1 MKMVMLSAVKGL
13 WGRIFWALAVAASI
27 AGCAGYG
34 GQSEAQINPGV
45 SSSAN
50 AGYLSQEA
58 IPSSVALLPVP
69 PANGSAA
76 FALDLEISQRSF
88 TLSETPR
95 WGLAVAD
102 ADLSFPHTAATF
114 SCALKSSIPEAEA
127 PHLYRLLRRTLIDLG
142 RSTAAAKQKYLRP
155 RPFMTNNEP
164 LCTPDGKARLE
175 KDGSYPSGH
184 SAVGWG
190 WALILAEISP
200 DQTDAILTRGRAFG
214 ESRNVCNVHWHSDVV
229 QGRMIAAGTVARLHA
244 DPGFQ
249 ADLAAAKI
257 ELLGLRQK
265 GLKPERDCSAEAAA
279 LALQPPLAP

>member
-1 MKMVMLSAVKGL
+1 MTLWAVNGR

-27 AGCAGYG
+27 AGCAGNG
-34 GQSEAQINPGV
+34 GPSESEKSPGV
-45 SSSAN
+45 ISSAN
-50 AGYLSQEA
+50 VGYLLPEA
-58 IPSSVALLPVP
+58 IPSSLALLPLP
-69 PANGSAA
+69 PATGSAA
-76 FALDLEISQRSF
+76 LALDLEISQRSF
-88 TLSETPR
+88 TLRETPR
-95 WGLAVAD
+95 WNLAIAD
-102 ADLSFPHTAATF
+102 ADLHFPHAAGTF
-114 SCALKSSIPEAEA
+114 SCALNTAFPEAKA
-127 PHLYRLLRRTLIDLG
+127 PHLYQLLSQTLIDIG

-164 LCTPDGKARLE
+164 LCTPDAKAKLE

-184 SAVGWG
+184 SALGWG

-200 DQTDAILTRGRAFG
+200 DQTDAILARGRAFG

-249 ADLAAAKI
+249 ADLQAAKD
-257 ELLGLRQK
+257 ELTGLRQK